1 MLTTSLQQ
9 TKKWFETNRLVGFW
23 LKTLIG
29 ANLIAL
35 FAQISV
41 PMYPVPITGQTL
53 AVTVVGFALGRKAGT
68 SAVLLYLLEGSVGLP
83 VFAGGSSGIQALFGA
98 TGGYLIGFV
107 PTAYLLGYF
116 SDKGVLNSVWKSTAV
131 ALLASLVTFAFGLAQ
146 LSLFVPA
153 DKLLA
158 LGFYPFIIGG
168 IIKALLASLLV
179 VPSRRFFSTL

>member
-9 TKKWFETNRLVGFW
+9 TKKWLETNRLVGFW
-23 LKTLIG
+23 LKTFIG
-29 ANLIAL
+29 ANLIAI

-68 SAVLLYLLEGSVGLP
+68 SAVLLYLLEGIIGLP
-83 VFAGGSSGIQALFGA
+83 VFANGASSIAPFFGA

-116 SDKGVLNSVWKSTAV
+116 SDKGILNSLWKSTTV
-131 ALLASLVTFAFGLAQ
+131 ALLASLVTFVFGLTQ
-146 LSLFVPA
+146 LAFFVPA
-153 DKLLA
+153 DKVLEF
-158 LGFYPFIIGG
+158 GFYPFIIGG
-168 IIKALLASLLV
+168 VIKALLASLLV
-179 VPSRRFFSTL
+179 VPSYRFFSKQ